1 MMFLLK
7 KIAGLLLSPLT
18 VCISF
23 LVLGLLL
30 LLIKKKEK
38 IGKFII
44 MAGVISMI
52 FMSFNV
58 LPDKI
63 LGNLER
69 KYKPLLNM
77 NSISEIRWVV
87 VLGGGCS
94 ADSTLPVISR
104 LSHHSLFRLV
114 EGISIH
120 NKIPKSKIIFSG
132 GSAFDSVPESK
143 VMANAALELGVDSNK
158 IILESESLDTES
170 QALFIK
176 KIIGDDKFILVTSA
190 FHMQRSMAIFQK
202 AGMNPIPAPVGH
214 LVKKAERINPFMYFP
229 DSTEIKKLDL
239 AVHEYLGLLWLKI
252 RGDI

>member
-1 MMFLLK
+1 MMFLFK

-30 LLIKKKEK
+30 LSFKKKEK
-38 IGKFII
+38 IGKII
-44 MAGVISMI
+44 IIVGVMSLI
-52 FMSFNV
+52 FMSFNL

-69 KYKPLLNM
+69 KYKPLLNT
-77 NSISEIRWVV
+77 NSISEIRWIV
-87 VLGGGCS
+87 VLGGGYL
-94 ADSTLPVISR
+94 ADSMLPVISS
-104 LSHHSLFRLV
+104 LSPQSLFRLV
-114 EGISIH
+114 EGISIY
-120 NKIPKSKIIFSG
+120 NKMPKSKIIFSG
-132 GSAFDSVPESK
+132 GGAFDSVPESK
-143 VMANAALELGVDSNK
+143 VMANAALDLGVDNNK

-176 KIIGDDKFILVTSA
+176 KIVGDDKFILVTSA

-229 DSTEIKKLDL
+229 DSTEIKKMEL
-239 AVHEYLGLLWLKI
+239 AVHEYLGLFWLKI
-252 RGDI
+252 RGNV